1 MKVLRCIG
9 SGVRDPLAAL
19 HYLLYGRRKLAES
32 QVKRLAKALGYQE
45 DVDKYYKLIRS
56 HTDFHIDISKALGET
71 YFGELKDAEAE
82 HLYVMVRILN
92 PATVVET
99 GVAAGVSSAFI
110 LKALHDNNRGTL
122 YSIDF
127 PNYDQEYI
135 PKLGVLLKA
144 SPLPPGKG
152 PGFVIPQDI
161 KERWVL
167 KIGKSK
173 DVLPTLLSEINK
185 VDIFIHDGEHSYE
198 NMMFEYATVWDYLP
212 KGGLLLSHDI
222 GWNTA
227 FKDFAQAAKRKAVR
241 IYFTGIGAIVK

>member
-1 MKVLRCIG
+1 MKVLRPIG
-9 SGVRDPLAAL
+9 SGLRDPLAAL
-19 HYLLYGRRKLAES
+19 RYLLYGRRKLGES
-32 QVKRLAKALGYQE
+32 QVKRLVKALGYQE

-71 YFGELKDAEAE
+71 YFGELRDADVE

-99 GVAAGVSSAFI
+99 GVSAGVSSAFI

-122 YSIDF
+122 YSIDL
-127 PNYDQEYI
+127 PRYDQEHI
-135 PKLGVLLKA
+135 PNGV

-161 KERWVL
+161 KGRWVL

-173 DVLPTLLSEINK
+173 DILPIFLNEINK
-185 VDIFIHDGEHSYE
+185 VDIFIHDSEHTYE

-227 FKDFAQAAKRKAVR
+227 FKDFAQAAKRKA
-241 IYFTGIGAIVK
+241 ISISFTEIGAIVK

>member
-1 MKVLRCIG
+1 MKVLKYIG

-19 HYLLYGRRKLAES
+19 HYLLYGRRKLAEF

-56 HTDFHIDISKALGET
+56 HTDFYTNISKALGET

-127 PNYDQEYI
+127 PRYDQEYI
-135 PKLGVLLKA
+135 PNGVLLKV

-173 DVLPTLLSEINK
+173 DILPIFLNEINK
-185 VDIFIHDGEHSYE
+185 VDIFFHDSQHSYE

-212 KGGLLLSHDI
+212 KGGLLLSHDLD
-222 GWNTA
+222 WNTA
-227 FKDFAQAAKRKAVR
+227 FKDFAQRTKRKAVR
-241 IYFTGIGAIVK
+241 IYFTEIGVIVK

>member
-1 MKVLRCIG
+1 MKVFKYFRKGL
-9 SGVRDPLAAL
+9 RDPLGAL
-19 HYLLYGRRKLAES
+19 CYLLYGRRKLGEY

-45 DVDKYYKLIRS
+45 DIDKYYKLIRS

-71 YFGELKDAEAE
+71 YFGELEDAEAE
-82 HLYVMVRILN
+82 HLYVMVRIFN

-122 YSIDF
+122 YSIDI
-127 PNYDQEYI
+127 PRYDQEHI
-135 PKLGVLLKA
+135 SNGLLLKV
-144 SPLPPGKG
+144 SPIPPGKG

-173 DVLPTLLSEINK
+173 DILPILLSEINK
-185 VDIFIHDGEHSYE
+185 VDIFIHDSKHSYE

-222 GWNTA
+222 EWNTA
-227 FKDFAQAAKRKAVR
+227 FKDFAQGTKRKAVK
-241 IYFTGIGAIVK
+241 IYFTEIGAIVK